1 MSFVTRV
8 LAATSGPA
16 CAVAVDR
23 FVAYVDGDL
32 DATDA
37 TLLRRHLARCPS
49 CRSELSHVRALIA
62 DLPRIAETSTDASFV
77 ADVLSKTSGRAIE
90 PRPSWADTW
99 SRLMHRP
106 RFALELAYVATLLLC
121 VLGTFTDLHVREVPH
136 LMKTMISDLR
146 PQAEAVKE
154 TP

>member
-1 MSFVTRV
+1 MRV

-16 CAVAVDR
+16 CPAAQDHLVA
-23 FVAYVDGDL
+23 FVDGDL
-32 DATDA
+32 DPTDA
-37 TLLRRHLARCPS
+37 ALVRSHVGRCPACREELAR
-49 CRSELSHVRALIA
+49 VRALCA
-62 DLPRIAETSTDASFV
+62 DLPRIAEAPTDEDFV
-77 ADVLSKTSGRAIE
+77 AEVLRRTTGRAVPAPASLTE
-90 PRPSWADTW
+90 TW
-99 SRLMHRP
+99 RRLVHRP

-136 LMKTMISDLR
+136 LMKAMISDLR